1 MRELGRGGALVAA
14 AVAQLENKANTRL
27 MKTLS
32 SSRNGTASSA
42 VPIKTKIDKKEAQ
55 ESSGSEEE
63 EEEEDK
69 ETKVAVS
76 DKDSSVKSSRDT
88 SEVEEVSSSS
98 SSTESD
104 SESDEDRT
112 QGSVLE
118 NVVVDQE
125 PKITS
130 PERG

>member
-27 MKTLS
+27 MKTHPS
-32 SSRNGTASSA
+32 SKNGATPPANPA
-42 VPIKTKIDKKEAQ
+42 KRGEAQ
-55 ESSGSEEE
+55 NSSD
-63 EEEEDK
+63 EEEDK
-69 ETKVAVS
+69 GTKMS
-76 DKDSSVKSSRDT
+76 DKDSSIKSSRDT

-98 SSTESD
+98 ESESD

-118 NVVVDQE
+118 NVVEE

>member
-55 ESSGSEEE
+55 ESSGSEE